1 MGFEVLLSRES
12 WPSLA
17 GYFIIVSLTGMDK
30 AVFLLDPILPMAV
43 SGRFL
48 LGLPCA
54 VFVQDLHG
62 SSVIS
67 RQEGPVLFPCDGT
80 KDWLPCGRKGDI
92 EQSTGTLIRLP
103 SWHSDHSSAWLS
115 TGTDQQFR
123 VTCKR
128 VPVEIWVETNCS
140 ALLKNIRDISPCFWL
155 SLWGLNSANQYGSQF
170 YTESF
175 SFWESRTLKS
185 AAPKRLHWGQFLRDY
200 YFFFFPLGKFLHS
213 SPWWLSSGKENVSV
227 TVAALK
233 Y

>member
-123 VTCKR
+123 VTRGVYMALCQKLLSHLAAANR
-128 VPVEIWVETNCS
+128 TGFISVHCS
-140 ALLKNIRDISPCFWL
+140 CSLQWCPGLGESVWYLVRKL
-155 SLWGLNSANQYGSQF
+155 SVLN
-170 YTESF
+170 
-175 SFWESRTLKS
+175 
-185 AAPKRLHWGQFLRDY
+185 P
-200 YFFFFPLGKFLHS
+200 
-213 SPWWLSSGKENVSV
+213 
-227 TVAALK
+227 
-233 Y
+233 